1 MICMKNA
8 SAVEMMI
15 RIPVVMTGEIESW
28 PCEEL
33 MYCSR
38 ANVWQ
43 EWGFCRTGS
52 GIAHCSSDFVQQL
65 TQKDKVLWKGASQ
78 GSMQE
83 QGLSTPSVTLVSLQ
97 IGFVLVNEGEGE
109 EEKRHTSKRKGEKTV
124 LLWLMSGSPPATQVI
139 FVPNNIGF
147 DLGWSCFF
155 SHPFVSCRFLL
166 AFPVFYF
173 CSWLK
178 QALNTDWK
186 QKLVEG
192 I

>member
-1 MICMKNA
+1 MR

-15 RIPVVMTGEIESW
+15 RIPAVMTGEIESW

-43 EWGFCRTGS
+43 EWGFAVLCS
-52 GIAHCSSDFVQQL
+52 GVAHCFSDSVQQL

-78 GSMQE
+78 GSVQE

-97 IGFVLVNEGEGE
+97 IGFVLVNEVERK
-109 EEKRHTSKRKGEKTV
+109 EEKRHTSKRNEEKTV
-124 LLWLMSGSPPATQVI
+124 LLWLWIPTRHPSHVYCQVWPAVLMLFFFYNFVSFHSFLTFSI
-139 FVPNNIGF
+139 FFLFFFVLHF
-147 DLGWSCFF
+147 CCFF
-155 SHPFVSCRFLL
+155 LL
-166 AFPVFYF
+166 PAESGPKY
-173 CSWLK
+173 WLTEK
-178 QALNTDWK
+178 
-186 QKLVEG
+186 

>member
-1 MICMKNA
+1 MR

-15 RIPVVMTGEIESW
+15 RIPAVMTGEIESW

-43 EWGFCRTGS
+43 EWGFAVLCS
-52 GIAHCSSDFVQQL
+52 GVAHCFSDSVQQL

-78 GSMQE
+78 GSVQE

-97 IGFVLVNEGEGE
+97 IGFVLVNEVERK
-109 EEKRHTSKRKGEKTV
+109 EEKRHTSKRNEEKTV
-124 LLWLMSGSPPATQVI
+124 LLWLWIPTRHPSHVSAK
-139 FVPNNIGF
+139 F
-147 DLGWSCFF
+147 DPRCSCFF
-155 SHPFVSCRFLL
+155 FLSFCFLSLFSHFFYFLFFFVLHFCCFFLL
-166 AFPVFYF
+166 PAESGPKY
-173 CSWLK
+173 WLTEK
-178 QALNTDWK
+178 
-186 QKLVEG
+186 